1 MTLKNIGVDVRYAT
15 KAKKG
20 RLIASS
26 VDIVNSTLDLR
37 LRDGDR

>member
-1 MTLKNIGVDVRYAT
+1 MTHDNISVDVR
-15 KAKKG
+15 KAKKAKKE